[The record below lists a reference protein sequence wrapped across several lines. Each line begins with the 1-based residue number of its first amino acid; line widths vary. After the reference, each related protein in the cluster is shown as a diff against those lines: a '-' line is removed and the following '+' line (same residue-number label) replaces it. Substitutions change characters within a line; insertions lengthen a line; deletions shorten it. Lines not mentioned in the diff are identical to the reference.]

1 MHYLMGSEMGWAA
14 VPFIVAVGVVYTW
27 LAGLLVNRTTK
38 VSRTEH
44 MTKDVKISRA
54 A

>member
-14 VPFIVAVGVVYTW
+14 VPFIVAVGVIYTW
-27 LAGLLVNRTTK
+27 LASLLVNRTTK
-38 VSRTEH
+38 VSRTVD
-44 MTKDVKISRA
+44 MTKEAKISRA